1 MYVAG
6 SRLQFDAKRGVIRF
20 VFYPQTIDLFLAAAA
35 AAEAFAC
42 AVALVYLF
50 VQILLF
56 LLGFCM

>member
-1 MYVAG
+1 MWLV
-6 SRLQFDAKRGVIRF
+6 QFYAKRGFSRF
-20 VFYPQTIDLFLAAAA
+20 VFSLTLKQSTVLAA

-42 AVALVYLF
+42 VEVLVYLF